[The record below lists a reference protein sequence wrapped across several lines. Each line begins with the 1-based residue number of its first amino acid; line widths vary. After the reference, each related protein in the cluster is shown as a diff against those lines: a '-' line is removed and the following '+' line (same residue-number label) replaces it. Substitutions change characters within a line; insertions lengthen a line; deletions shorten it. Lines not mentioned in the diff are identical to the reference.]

1 MRTIATIALSHL
13 RTGGRS
19 AVVAAAVVG
28 LALGMVVA
36 SVAGARRTE
45 TSVDRFV
52 TYSHPPDIAFFGP
65 LDLVDEAAGL
75 PEVRASV
82 RATYVPLTFLDV
94 PEEERE
100 RLVPFV
106 SLDPGHLRR
115 IERPLVVDGRLPD
128 PGAATEIAISEA
140 VADRRGVRPGS
151 TMRARTFAGA
161 ADLEQ
166 FEATGPVVPFR
177 VTGIV
182 RQLAD
187 LARTADEQG
196 DFVSGEEMIYL
207 TPAFWRGSVAGR
219 LPQFGEQAALLVDL
233 VDAPGAASAF
243 ERTVTD
249 ANGGELP
256 GDGETAGFYDP
267 LEQSSSVQRAVD
279 VSATALYAFSALA
292 GLAMLLVVGQGLA
305 RQARQ
310 SALDFP
316 VLGALGLARRQLVA
330 AAALRYALV
339 AAIAAVV
346 SIGTAVVLSPFAPFG
361 LARLAEPDLGVQVN
375 WAVIAA
381 GAVAGL
387 LAIVLIGAGATWL
400 GTRPRAG
407 RAHPSSLV
415 TRLSRAGA
423 SAPAVVGT
431 RFALEPGRGAAALP
445 VRTTL
450 TAGVMAAAAL
460 ATAVTFS
467 AGFDRVLATP
477 RLQGAPWDIVLG
489 RPQDEDRSPQEM
501 LGDDERVDATARIV
515 AAEAKAG
522 GADDIPLTII
532 GLDGDPTMLVPL
544 VRGRHPAGD
553 DEVALTSQS
562 ARLLG
567 AGVGETVSIVS
578 KAEAQRRYRVV
589 GMVPI
594 DQQLLADRAGQGVLT
609 TAAVASALA
618 GGEGLESVAVRWRA
632 GVDQAKARDDM
643 KELFESQ
650 VRPFRSPDVRNLTRV
665 RWLPNTLAAVL
676 AVVGL
681 ATLGHSLFAAVR
693 RRTRD
698 LALLKTLGFDR
709 AQVARTVRWQATTS
723 AAVAAVVGLPIGV
736 AAGRWIWRLVGER
749 IGVVPEPV
757 TPWLLVLIL
766 APALLALAV
775 VVSAVPARI
784 AAGTSP
790 ARVLRSE

>member
-1 MRTIATIALSHL
+1 MRTIATIARSHL
-13 RTGGRS
+13 RS
-19 AVVAAAVVG
+19 AGTSTVALAVMVG
-28 LALGMVVA
+28 LAIGVVVA

-45 TSVDRFV
+45 TSFDRFV
-52 TYSHPPDIAFFGP
+52 AYSRPPDIAFFGP
-65 LDLVDEAAGL
+65 LDLVDVAARL
-75 PEVRASV
+75 PEVRASA
-82 RATYVPLTFLDV
+82 RATYVPLTFVDV

-115 IERPLVVDGRLPD
+115 IERPLVVEGRLPA
-128 PGAATEIAISEA
+128 PEVATEIAVSEA
-140 VADRRGVRPGS
+140 VAERRGVGAGS
-151 TMRARTFAGA
+151 TMRARTFADG
-161 ADLEQ
+161 ADLED
-166 FEATGPVVPFR
+166 FEATGAVVAFR

-207 TPAFWRGSVAGR
+207 TPAFWRDRVAGR

-233 VDAPGAASAF
+233 GEAPDAPRRFQAA
-243 ERTVTD
+243 VTN

-256 GDGETAGFYDP
+256 GEGGFYDP
-267 LEQSSSVQRAVD
+267 LEQTSSVQRAID
-279 VSATALYAFSALA
+279 VSATSLYAFAALA
-292 GLAMLLVVGQGLA
+292 GVALVLVVGQGLA

-316 VLGALGLARRQLVA
+316 ALGALGLARRQLVA
-330 AAALRYALV
+330 AAAMRYGV
-339 AAIAAVV
+339 VGAIAAVV
-346 SIGTAVVLSPFAPFG
+346 SAGAAVALSPLAPFG
-361 LARLAEPDLGVQVN
+361 LARLAEPDPGVHVDVGVLAGGA
-375 WAVIAA
+375 AV
-381 GAVAGL
+381 GL
-387 LAIVLIGAGATWL
+387 ILIVLIGAGATWL
-400 GTRPRAG
+400 GTRARSGLAN
-407 RAHPSSLV
+407 PSSLV
-415 TRLSRAGA
+415 SRLSRAGA
-423 SAPAVVGT
+423 TAPAVVGT

-450 TAGVMAAAAL
+450 TAGVLAAAAL

-467 AGFDRVLATP
+467 AAFDRVLATP
-477 RLQGAPWDIVLG
+477 RLQGAPWDIILG
-489 RPQDEDRSPQEM
+489 GPQDEDRSPRET
-501 LGDDERVDATARIV
+501 LDDDERVDATARII
-515 AAEAKAG
+515 AAEAM

-532 GLDGDPTMLVPL
+532 GLDGDPTMLPPL
-544 VRGRHPAGD
+544 VRGRHPASA

-567 AGVGETVSIVS
+567 AGVGDPVFIGSD
-578 KAEAQRRYRVV
+578 AEARRRYRVV

-594 DQQLLADRAGQGVLT
+594 DQQLLSDRASQGVLT
-609 TAAVASALA
+609 TLAAASTLA
-618 GGEGLESVAVRWRA
+618 GGDGLESLAVRWRP
-632 GVDQAKARDDM
+632 GVDQLQARDDM

-650 VRPFRSPDVRNLTRV
+650 VRPFQSPDVRNLARV
-665 RWLPNTLAAVL
+665 QWLPNLLAAVL
-676 AVVGL
+676 AVLGL
-681 ATLGHSLFAAVR
+681 ATLGHTLLAAVHR
-693 RRTRD
+693 RARD

-709 AQVARTVRWQATTS
+709 VQVARTVRWQAATTAVI
-723 AAVAAVVGLPIGV
+723 AALVGLPIGV
-736 AAGRWIWRLVGER
+736 AAGRWVWRLVGER

-757 TPWLLVLIL
+757 TPWLLVLAL
-766 APALLALAV
+766 APALLALAI